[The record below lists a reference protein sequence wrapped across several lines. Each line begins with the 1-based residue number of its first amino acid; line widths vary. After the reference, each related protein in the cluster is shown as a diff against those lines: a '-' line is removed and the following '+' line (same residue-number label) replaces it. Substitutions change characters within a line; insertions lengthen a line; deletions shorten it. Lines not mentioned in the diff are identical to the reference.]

1 MPQTSFPILVFFFQV
16 YVADI
21 SFTDVFLLIFPHI
34 DIFPAIVSN
43 YCHDLSLQVESNTWY
58 DTIILSYYYPALLSY
73 SFLLTL
79 IIEWAL
85 KDILP
90 FSRCRKKQIYI
101 GV

>member
-43 YCHDLSLQVESNTWY
+43 YCHDLSLQVESNT
-58 DTIILSYYYPALLSY
+58 
-73 SFLLTL
+73 
-79 IIEWAL
+79 
-85 KDILP
+85 
-90 FSRCRKKQIYI
+90 
-101 GV
+101 